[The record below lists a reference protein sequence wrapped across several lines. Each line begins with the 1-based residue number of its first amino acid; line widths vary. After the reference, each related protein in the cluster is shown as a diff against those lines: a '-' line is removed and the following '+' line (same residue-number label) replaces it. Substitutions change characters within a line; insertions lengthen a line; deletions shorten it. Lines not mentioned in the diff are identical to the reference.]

1 MRQSHESAV
10 SKTARST
17 TTRRVAGILS
27 FGLLALGV
35 GCVGWALVRIEAQ
48 AASFEPYVTPIA
60 RQATQTADAQEP
72 TVTVNVAVRAPRR
85 GERIG
90 TLSIPSLKLRLPIVE
105 GTDDD
110 ALDKGVGHF
119 SQSVMPGQQDNC
131 VLAGHR
137 DTVFA
142 RLGTLK
148 LGEDLVV
155 QTGAGMFTYQITKIR
170 IVHKD
175 DKTVIVPSD
184 HAILTVS
191 TCYPFH
197 YVGFAPDRY
206 ILVADLI
213 ASE

>member
-1 MRQSHESAV
+1 V
-10 SKTARST
+10 SKATQPST
-17 TTRRVAGILS
+17 KRTIAGILS
-27 FGLLALGV
+27 LGLVALGI

-48 AASFEPYVTPIA
+48 AAASFEPYVTPVA
-60 RQATQTADAQEP
+60 KPATRTVEAQEP
-72 TVTVNVAVRAPRR
+72 TVTASVTVRAPKK

-105 GTDDD
+105 GTDEKQ
-110 ALDKGVGHF
+110 LDKGVGHF
-119 SQSVMPGQQDNC
+119 SGSVMPGQEDNC

-142 RLGTLK
+142 RLGKLK
-148 LGEDLVV
+148 IGDELVV
-155 QTGAGMFTYQITKIR
+155 QTDAGMFTYEITKIR

-175 DKTVIVPSD
+175 DKTVIVPSE

-206 ILVADLI
+206 ILVADLV

>member
-1 MRQSHESAV
+1 MR
-10 SKTARST
+10 TI
-17 TTRRVAGILS
+17 AGALS
-27 FGLLALGV
+27 LGLLVLGI
-35 GCVGWALVRIEAQ
+35 GCVGWALVRIEGQ
-48 AASFEPYVTPIA
+48 ATASFEPYVAPVSHA
-60 RQATQTADAQEP
+60 ATRTSEAPEP
-72 TVTVNVAVRAPRR
+72 TVTVTVAAPALKQ
-85 GERIG
+85 GARIG
-90 TLSIPSLKLRLPIVE
+90 TLSIPSLKLRLPLIE
-105 GTDDD
+105 GTDDSQ
-110 ALDKGVGHF
+110 LDRGVGHF
-119 SQSVMPGQQDNC
+119 SQSVMPGQADNC

-148 LGEDLVV
+148 LGDGLVV
-155 QTGAGMFTYQITKIR
+155 QSGAGVFTYQITKIR

-184 HAILTVS
+184 HAILTLS

-206 ILVADLI
+206 ILVADLV